1 MQESMINFDNSL
13 MYVTDDRISD
23 DNKFFSIL
31 ENALD
36 GGVTVVQLREKSVNS
51 RMFFKRA
58 LKAKDYCYKYNVP
71 LIINDRLDIA
81 ISVDADGVHLGQQ
94 DLHYNLARKILGKE
108 KIIGV
113 SVSNK
118 KQLLEVNDSN
128 VNYVGF
134 SPVFSTNTKVDD
146 LEQPLGLE
154 GLKSL
159 SVFSK
164 KPIVSIGGI
173 NKENL
178 KGVLN
183 FGSSGVAVISAISK
197 SQNPFLAT
205 TELKKIL
212 IDTEVKNLTPNSNE
226 EQI

>member
-1 MQESMINFDNSL
+1 M
-13 MYVTDDRISD
+13 
-23 DNKFFSIL
+23 
-31 ENALD
+31 
-36 GGVTVVQLREKSVNS
+36 
-51 RMFFKRA
+51 
-58 LKAKDYCYKYNVP
+58 
-71 LIINDRLDIA
+71 
-81 ISVDADGVHLGQQ
+81 
-94 DLHYNLARKILGKE
+94 
-108 KIIGV
+108 
-113 SVSNK
+113 
-118 KQLLEVNDSN
+118 
-128 VNYVGF
+128 
-134 SPVFSTNTKVDD
+134 
-146 LEQPLGLE
+146 GLE

-183 FGSSGVAVISAISK
+183 FGSNGVAVISAISK

-212 IDTEVKNLTPNSNE
+212 INTVVKNLTPNSNE

>member
-23 DNKFFSIL
+23 DNKFFNIL

-58 LKAKDYCYKYNVP
+58 LKAKDYCNKYNVP

-94 DLHYNLARKILGKE
+94 DLHYTLARKILGKE

-113 SVSNK
+113 SVS
-118 KQLLEVNDSN
+118 L
-128 VNYVGF
+128 
-134 SPVFSTNTKVDD
+134 
-146 LEQPLGLE
+146 
-154 GLKSL
+154 SL
-159 SVFSK
+159 
-164 KPIVSIGGI
+164 IHI
-173 NKENL
+173 
-178 KGVLN
+178 
-183 FGSSGVAVISAISK
+183 
-197 SQNPFLAT
+197 
-205 TELKKIL
+205 
-212 IDTEVKNLTPNSNE
+212 
-226 EQI
+226 